1 MYGGVDSWLLYK
13 LTGNHIT
20 EVSSM
25 SAVGYG
31 GGWIFLLSLLL
42 FQCKKE
48 SELKTNNGRAR
59 DQDSGPF

>member
-31 GGWIFLLSLLL
+31 GGGVDFFVISATILV
-42 FQCKKE
+42 
-48 SELKTNNGRAR
+48 
-59 DQDSGPF
+59 

>member
-25 SAVGYG
+25 SAVK
-31 GGWIFLLSLLL
+31 SA
-42 FQCKKE
+42 

-59 DQDSGPF
+59 D